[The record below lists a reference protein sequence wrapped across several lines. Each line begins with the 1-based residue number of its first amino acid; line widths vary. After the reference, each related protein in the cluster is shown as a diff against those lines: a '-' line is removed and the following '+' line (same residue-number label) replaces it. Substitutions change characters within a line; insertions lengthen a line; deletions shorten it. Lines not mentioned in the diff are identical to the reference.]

1 VTQTAAVTMQQ
12 TKGKPTGG
20 KSLQEMFS
28 KIQAQHRQRFGGQQ
42 VSLKPT
48 EAQPQPVG

>member
-1 VTQTAAVTMQQ
+1 MGTQPTTGPVGQPA
-12 TKGKPTGG
+12 KGKPGAGG

-42 VSLKPT
+42 VALKPT
-48 EAQPQPVG
+48 DQP